1 MAKPAQQPSSLT
13 AGATVAKGA
22 TPMSYRPEPT
32 KGPSGSSGVSRP
44 TGATGSTSSKASK

>member
-1 MAKPAQQPSSLT
+1 MAKQAPHQPRSLT

-22 TPMSYRPEPT
+22 TPMSYRQEPA

-44 TGATGSTSSKASK
+44 TGSTSSKTGK